1 MAPARDGSFGFLQT
15 CNYNYRM
22 IFQRALQRELASV
35 AGATF
40 TVLFTIF
47 VTWTLISILGKAAGG
62 KVASSDVLALIGFS
76 VLNYLPTIIILTSF
90 IAVIATVTRSYRDS
104 EMVVWFASG
113 QSLMRWV
120 PPVLV
125 FGLPLVAIVAALSFV
140 ATPWAKMKSAE
151 FVERFE
157 KREDLKRVSPGQ
169 FRESPSTNRVFFVE
183 GSTSGATVV
192 QNVFVNSVDE
202 GGNSIVVAKEGVIEP
217 DGKGGQYLVLK
228 NGRRYL
234 GQPGRA
240 DFQSMEFER
249 YRMRVSSQ
257 APVIGT
263 ETPADALSTPALLA
277 LPDNRFT
284 NAELLYRVSAPIT
297 CVVLMLLAIPL
308 GFVNPRA
315 GSSANLIL
323 ALLIFFTYSN
333 LSKLFEASVKQ
344 GKMTFGVA
352 WWPLHLFAL
361 VIVAGLFA
369 WRLNV
374 NHPWHPLA
382 LLGAFKRRRLLR
394 GGDSPDA
401 TQEGAQ

>member
-1 MAPARDGSFGFLQT
+1 
-15 CNYNYRM
+15 M

-62 KVASSDVLALIGFS
+62 KVASGDVLALIGFS

-125 FGLPLVAIVAALSFV
+125 FGLPMVAIVAALSFV

-192 QNVFVNSVDE
+192 QNVFVNSVDAD
-202 GGNSIVVAKEGVIEP
+202 GNSIVVAKEGVIEP

-234 GQPGRA
+234 GKPGRA

-277 LPDNRFT
+277 LPDNRYT
-284 NAELLYRVSAPIT
+284 NAELLYRVSAPIS
-297 CVVLMLLAIPL
+297 CLVLMLLAIPL

-344 GKMTFGVA
+344 GKMAFGVA
-352 WWPLHLFAL
+352 WWPLHVFAL
-361 VIVAGLFA
+361 VVVAGLFA

-382 LLGAFKRRRLLR
+382 LLGALKRRRLLR
-394 GGDSPDA
+394 GGA
-401 TQEGAQ
+401 VTQEGAQ